1 MLPVMQVLV
10 FGGLVI
16 ALLSLAPFMGF
27 KRSYGSKRLGELIDS
42 MSKSMQETKK
52 ELASKH
58 TKYEKIEKIIAA
70 WTPNTQFKPEV
81 HSS

>member
-10 FGGLVI
+10 FAGLVI
-16 ALLSLAPFMGF
+16 ALLSLAPFMGV
-27 KRSYGSKRLGELIDS
+27 KMSCGSKRLGELRAS
-42 MSKSMQETKK
+42 MSQSMQETKK

-58 TKYEKIEKIIAA
+58 TKYEKIENIIAA
-70 WTPNTQFKPEV
+70 WTPQPQFEPEV